1 MSSST
6 MKAFVMPEVG
16 KTAVVDK
23 PIPDPGPDDVIVKT
37 THALICTSDVHTVAG
52 VLPVNP
58 GVTLGHE
65 ALGVVYATGSNVT
78 GFVEGQRVAVN
89 AITPC
94 SSAATVRP
102 ATPASAGVRSA
113 DTNTPQSMTATSP
126 SILWCHT
133 RWRTSPPSPM
143 R

>member
-94 SSAATVRP
+94 FQCRYCQTGYTSQCGGP
-102 ATPASAGVRSA
+102 LGGYKY
-113 DTNTPQSMTATSP
+113 TAVNDGNLAEYFVVP
-126 SILWCHT
+126 HAMANLA
-133 RWRTSPPSPM
+133 PSPM